1 MRIKWEDRY
10 WDEIKGDRVRERRV
24 REVDETKIPNL
35 LRMVSAVLFS
45 TWAMRYRGLRSASVK
60 CGDVMSER
68 VLVGLEE
75 RVVEVDALF
84 SNNCNV

>member
-1 MRIKWEDRY
+1 
-10 WDEIKGDRVRERRV
+10 
-24 REVDETKIPNL
+24 
-35 LRMVSAVLFS
+35 
-45 TWAMRYRGLRSASVK
+45 MRYRGLRSASVK